1 MSAPETSEGRLED
14 QRLDRLVDGE
24 LPETERHE
32 LLADLDRQPDGWR
45 RCALAFLEAQCW
57 RQELRG
63 WVDAR
68 QSPPSA
74 TAETSEEAR
83 RPAGR
88 LGNRK
93 VSARTS
99 TALAM
104 AASFLVA
111 LWLAWSVQDAFE
123 VGRAPRPG
131 PGVVAQSMPGPETP
145 APAAPEA
152 PAPPQ
157 PQRAV
162 AARGPWQ
169 MVTLSA
175 DGPDG
180 QKSQTIDLPACDRK
194 HLDSRWP
201 ETLPSA
207 LPPEVLEALQRSGY
221 RVRQHR
227 ELMPIE
233 MQDGRRLVVPVE
245 QVELE
250 YVGQPSL

>member
-1 MSAPETSEGRLED
+1 MSAPETSKGRLED
-14 QRLDRLVDGE
+14 RRLDRLVDGE
-24 LPETERHE
+24 LPDQERHE
-32 LLADLDRQPDGWR
+32 LLVDLDRQPDGWR

-57 RQELRG
+57 RQELCG
-63 WVDAR
+63 WIDAR
-68 QSPPSA
+68 RPHPPA
-74 TAETSEEAR
+74 TAEAFDEAR
-83 RPAGR
+83 RPSR
-88 LGNRK
+88 RPGNRK
-93 VSARTS
+93 LATRTT

-111 LWLAWSVQDAFE
+111 LWLGWSVQDAFD
-123 VGRAPRPG
+123 VGRVPGPG
-131 PGVVAQSMPGPETP
+131 PGVVAQSMPGPEP
-145 APAAPEA
+145 SDAVPAAP
-152 PAPPQ
+152 PPPE

-180 QKSQTIDLPACDRK
+180 QESQTIDLPACDRE
-194 HLDSRWP
+194 HLDRRWP

-207 LPPEVLEALQRSGY
+207 LPLEVLESLERSGY

-233 MQDGRRLVVPVE
+233 MPDGRRLVVPVE
-245 QVELE
+245 QVEVE
-250 YVGQPSL
+250 YVGQPPL